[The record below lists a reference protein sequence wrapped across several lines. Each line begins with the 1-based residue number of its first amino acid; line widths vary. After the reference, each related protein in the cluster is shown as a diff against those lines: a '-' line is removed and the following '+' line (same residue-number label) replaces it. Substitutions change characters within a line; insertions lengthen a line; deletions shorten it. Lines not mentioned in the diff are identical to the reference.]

1 MKKILITGGTG
12 YIGSHTVVE
21 LIEKGF
27 DVSIID
33 NLSNSRH
40 EVVDSIGMITGVSPD
55 FNQIDLCHYED
66 TEEFFRKNKIDA
78 VIHFAALKAVGD
90 SVKDPIGYYRNNLT
104 SLLNL
109 IDCCNKYKVDK
120 FLFSSSCS
128 VYSDPDVLP
137 IAEDS
142 PLKKAKSPYANTK
155 KIGEEI
161 IADVISSGKQL
172 KAISLRYFNPVGAHE
187 SALIGEYPIGQ
198 PTNLMPVITQVA
210 IGKRDKMFVH
220 GTDYP
225 TQDGSCI
232 RDYIHVVDIARAHVS
247 AVERMLE
254 NRMKND
260 YEVFN
265 LGTGE
270 GVSVLEIITTFEKV
284 TGVKVNYETGPRRE
298 GDVIKVYADTSL
310 ANRSLEWKAEK
321 NLSDMVRTAWNWEIA
336 MAEER
341 KKDKN
346 E

>member
-21 LIEKGF
+21 LIQKGY

-40 EVVDSIGMITGVSPD
+40 EVVESIEKITGTLPEFS
-55 FNQIDLCHYED
+55 QIDLCHFED

-109 IDCCNKYKVDK
+109 INCCNKYKVDK

-137 IAEDS
+137 ISENA

-161 IADVISSGKQL
+161 IADTIISGKQL

-187 SALIGEYPIGQ
+187 SALIGEYPIG
-198 PTNLMPVITQVA
+198 PPNNLMPVITQVA

-225 TQDGSCI
+225 TPDGSCI
-232 RDYIHVVDIARAHVS
+232 RDYIHVVDIAKAHVT
-247 AVERMLE
+247 AVERMLK
-254 NRMKND
+254 NKMKNE
-260 YEVFN
+260 YEIFN
-265 LGTGE
+265 LGTGS
-270 GVSVLEIITTFEKV
+270 GVSVLEIINSFEKT
-284 TGVKVNYETGPRRE
+284 TGVKVKYELGPRRD
-298 GDVIKVYADTSL
+298 GDVIQVYADTSY
-310 ANRSLEWKAEK
+310 ANKELGWKAEK
-321 NLSDMVRTAWNWEIA
+321 SLADMVRTAWNWELA
-336 MAEER
+336 MAG
-341 KKDKN
+341 KLKSK
-346 E
+346 